1 MWHIISNVYL
11 IKKIFCVFFTGF
23 VIKIMDDYTDQ
34 NIDKMLE
41 KPNIYEAMELG
52 GLPYVLLLLSLAFIL
67 DPITSL
73 SLFLS
78 SYVIGMMGSINVK
91 MPSGLYGYQESI
103 LILLLSFII
112 LKKIDMVSSITII
125 VAIQLL
131 DDFLDYE
138 KDYLNKKNLAF
149 VLGKTECLLLSVI
162 FFLLT
167 CYLDFIK
174 GITAMISMYVIVYI
188 IKILFTKHK
197 YIFEREA

>member
-1 MWHIISNVYL
+1 
-11 IKKIFCVFFTGF
+11 
-23 VIKIMDDYTDQ
+23 MDDYTDQ

-103 LILLLSFII
+103 
-112 LKKIDMVSSITII
+112 
-125 VAIQLL
+125 
-131 DDFLDYE
+131 
-138 KDYLNKKNLAF
+138 
-149 VLGKTECLLLSVI
+149 
-162 FFLLT
+162 
-167 CYLDFIK
+167 
-174 GITAMISMYVIVYI
+174 
-188 IKILFTKHK
+188 
-197 YIFEREA
+197 

>member
-1 MWHIISNVYL
+1 M
-11 IKKIFCVFFTGF
+11 FFTGF

-103 LILLLSFII
+103 LILFFSFIT
-112 LKKIDMVSSITII
+112 LEKIDMVSSITII
-125 VAIQLL
+125 FAIQLL

-138 KDYLNKKNLAF
+138 RDYLNKKNLAF
-149 VLGKTECLLLSVI
+149 VLGKTECMLLSVI
-162 FFLLT
+162 LFLLT
-167 CYLDFIK
+167 CYLDSIK
-174 GITAMISMYVIVYI
+174 GIIQ
-188 IKILFTKHK
+188 
-197 YIFEREA
+197 